1 VLPTEQYDNR
11 AAVSQIDREA
21 QVNRSVTQAPDWMT
35 KLPVSN
41 KGKPSIMKQIE
52 SIVAVKEASEDASV
66 VSACN
71 ALLQALLKVKA

>member
-1 VLPTEQYDNR
+1 MTTVQILALVAVAVAVVLTYLPLN
-11 AAVSQIDREA
+11 SI
-21 QVNRSVTQAPDWMT
+21 

-41 KGKPSIMKQIE
+41 NSKPSILKQIE
-52 SIVAVKEASEDASV
+52 SIVAVKEASTDAAV